1 MTDRA
6 TRASLDGDDLA
17 TWAALATVLEW
28 LPPALDAPLFRE
40 FELTHFEYG
49 VLYALA
55 AVEGRQLRVST
66 LAGYANSTI
75 SRVSRAVSR
84 LQVRGLVERRR
95 DALDGRSM
103 LVVLTAEGAELYERA
118 TPVHAESV
126 HHLVLDALTA
136 AQRRQL
142 REIAGRIQRAVRQ
155 DDGWRPRAT
164 E

>member
-1 MTDRA
+1 MTEPSA
-6 TRASLDGDDLA
+6 GASLDGDDLA

-28 LPPALDAPLFRE
+28 LPPALDAPLVRE

-55 AVEGRQLRVST
+55 AADGRQLRVST

-84 LQVRGLVERRR
+84 LQLRRLVERRR

-103 LVVLTAEGAELYERA
+103 LVALTAEGAELYDRA

-126 HHLVLDALTA
+126 QHFVLGALTA

-155 DDGWRPRAT
+155 DDGWTPPAPD
-164 E
+164 